1 MKKMIR
7 CACAGAA
14 MALLSLSAHA
24 QNYTG
29 VQGPGWREIAMPL
42 ASTSLRTAQA
52 VGTYTTRNAVLIEID
67 SPTGLANAP
76 IPAAAKDNILSDGFG
91 SGPIYVDRDVVNAI
105 ANGTAATT
113 FAEYIEP
120 DSTTA
125 YNSAEG
131 RESPAGRATRTRI
144 TPQGLFCNSGWRTY
158 TLSRNIPFN
167 AVNASKGIAGGS
179 LTFDGRMNG
188 SADVRIVVEYKK
200 SDWSLCIPYTVR
212 FKEAGAV
219 GSINLNDSR
228 LALTASVSTTVAE
241 TANRHDLYKSNGVV
255 WLGPIPVWYTY
266 AIPMDYGYKVILSA
280 STTVEYSSQ
289 LSGQITFNYT
299 CSNGYCNGSSD
310 TSTVRLSN
318 PNPNWAVQADATFD
332 PFVKVG
338 LEGRVYP
345 VGNWYLASAG
355 IGFKFSTPLQVY
367 GYYGNACGDADKDGY
382 NELVNTYFADM
393 QARVSLVASWS
404 LLGGERVRYVSYGG
418 WAGRKI
424 NGALYK
430 VLNTEDNH
438 TPLWNR
444 RLFYTDSGSP
454 SIFSPVLRQQA
465 GSFTGSQYEHVLRV
479 SMRPCVPFENNYF
492 VDIVDPAGQVTTV
505 TVPSRTATTTTKI
518 YNGSSVWRLRASGSR
533 DDDGRVFNNS
543 SSVAPILDPA
553 PPGGGNGG
561 PGLFERVSNTRT
573 TPGASGDMVTVT
585 MRNAGT
591 QTITSIAHSCTGGSF
606 HVWGNGPTSLAPG
619 QSGTYQCRAAASGS
633 YAWPIFNISG
643 SGASNSPFSQQ
654 LN

>member
-1 MKKMIR
+1 MVKMKKMIR
-7 CACAGAA
+7 LACAGVA
-14 MALLSLSAHA
+14 MAFLSPGVQA
-24 QNYTG
+24 QTYTG
-29 VQGPGWREIAMPL
+29 VQGPGWREISMPL
-42 ASTSLRTAQA
+42 ASSTVTTAQA
-52 VGTYTTRNAVLIEID
+52 VGTYSTRNAVLIEID
-67 SPTGLANAP
+67 NATGLAYAP
-76 IPAAAKDNILSDGFG
+76 IPSSAKDNILSDGFG

-105 ANGTAATT
+105 ADGTASTK
-113 FAEYIEP
+113 FGEYIQP
-120 DSTTA
+120 DSATA

-131 RESPAGRATRTRI
+131 RESVSSRATTRTQV

-167 AVNASKGIAGGS
+167 TVNASKAVLGGS

-219 GSINLNDSR
+219 GTINLNDSR

-241 TANRHDLYKSNGVV
+241 DSSRQDLYKSNGVV

-299 CSNGYCNGSSD
+299 CANGNCSGSSD
-310 TSTVRLSN
+310 TSTVMLTN

-367 GYYGNACGDADKDGY
+367 GYYGNACGDADKDGN
-382 NELVNTYFADM
+382 NETVNTYFADL
-393 QARVSLVASWS
+393 QARVSLVSSWS
-404 LLGGERVRYVSYGG
+404 FLGGEKVNYVSFGG

-424 NGALYK
+424 NGSLHK
-430 VLNTEDNH
+430 VLNTEGNH

-444 RLFYTDSGSP
+444 RLYYTDTGSP

-465 GSFTGSQYEHVLRV
+465 STFNGAQYEHVLRT
-479 SMRPCVPFENNYF
+479 SMRPCVPFENTYL

-505 TVPSRTATTTTKI
+505 SVPSRTTTTTTKI
-518 YNGSSVWRLRASGSR
+518 YNNSSVWRLRASGSR

-553 PPGGGNGG
+553 APPSGGTPPTITGFLCPDRANSGGGTYWCGVTYSSATPATVRWPNGSS
-561 PGLFERVSNTRT
+561 GLEY
-573 TPGASGDMVTVT
+573 SGRCTSGSRPTVTVT
-585 MRNAGT
+585 VTNAAGPV
-591 QTITSIAHSCTGGSF
+591 SSSKSFSCPTG
-606 HVWGNGPTSLAPG
+606 
-619 QSGTYQCRAAASGS
+619 
-633 YAWPIFNISG
+633 PI
-643 SGASNSPFSQQ
+643 P
-654 LN
+654 

>member
-1 MKKMIR
+1 MKKLIGR
-7 CACAGAA
+7 ACAGAA
-14 MALLSLSAHA
+14 LALLSLSAQA

-29 VQGPGWREIAMPL
+29 VQGPGWREISMPM
-42 ASTSLRTAQA
+42 AGTSLRTAQA
-52 VGTYTTRNAVLIEID
+52 VGTYTTRDAVLIEID
-67 SPTGLANAP
+67 NATGLMYAP
-76 IPAAAKDNILSDGFG
+76 IPSSAKDNILADGFG
-91 SGPIYVDRDVVNAI
+91 DGPIYVDRDVVNAI
-105 ANGTAATT
+105 ADGTAATR

-120 DSTTA
+120 DSATG
-125 YNSAEG
+125 YNSTEG
-131 RESPAGRATRTRI
+131 RESASSGVVRTNI

-158 TLSRNIPFN
+158 TLARDIPFN
-167 AVNASKGIAGGS
+167 TVNASKGVLGGS

-188 SADVRIVVEYKK
+188 SANIRIVLEYKK

-219 GSINLNDSR
+219 GSINLNDAR

-241 TANRHDLYKSNGVV
+241 DSSRHDLYKSNGVV
-255 WLGPIPVWYTY
+255 WLGPIPVWYTF
-266 AIPMDYGYKVILSA
+266 AVPMDYGYKVILSA

-299 CSNGYCNGSSD
+299 CANGNCGGTSD

-318 PNPNWAVQADATFD
+318 PNPNWAIQADATFD

-355 IGFKFSTPLQVY
+355 VGFKFSAPLQVY
-367 GYYGNACGDADKDGY
+367 GYYGNACGDANKDGT
-382 NELVNTYFADM
+382 NELVNTYFADL
-393 QARVSLVASWS
+393 QARVSLVSSWS
-404 LLGGERVRYVSYGG
+404 FLGGERVRYVSVGG

-424 NGALYK
+424 NGALHK

-444 RLFYTDSGSP
+444 RLYYTDSGSP

-465 GSFTGSQYEHVLRV
+465 GSFNGSQYEHVLNT
-479 SMRPCVPFENNYF
+479 SMRPCVPFENNYL

-505 TVPSRTATTTTKI
+505 TVPSRAATTTTKI
-518 YNGSSVWRLRASGSR
+518 YNSSPVWSLRASGSR

-543 SSVAPILDPA
+543 SSVAPVLDPAA
-553 PPGGGNGG
+553 PPGGGTPPTITGFLCPDYGNSGGGMYWCGVNYSSAMPATVRWPNGSG
-561 PGLFERVSNTRT
+561 GLEYMGRCARGSR
-573 TPGASGDMVTVT
+573 PSVTVT
-585 MRNAGT
+585 VTNAAGAVSST
-591 QTITSIAHSCTGGSF
+591 RSFSCPTG
-606 HVWGNGPTSLAPG
+606 
-619 QSGTYQCRAAASGS
+619 
-633 YAWPIFNISG
+633 PI
-643 SGASNSPFSQQ
+643 P
-654 LN
+654 